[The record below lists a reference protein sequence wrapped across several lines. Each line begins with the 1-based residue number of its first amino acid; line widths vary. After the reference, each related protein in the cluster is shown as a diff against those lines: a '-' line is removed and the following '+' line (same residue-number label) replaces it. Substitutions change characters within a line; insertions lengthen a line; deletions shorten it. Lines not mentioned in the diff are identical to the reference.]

1 MTSRRGRQPQRT
13 CIACRRVADQ
23 GALTRYVL
31 APDGQVLVDYRHK
44 LPGRGAYTCPTR
56 DCMEKA
62 VERRQFQRTFRG
74 KDLPPTV
81 EGLIASLESQIADRV
96 EGLLGMAR
104 KSGQIESGSNAVLGS
119 LRQRGKF
126 ALVVLTEDISENIGD
141 KLASAAER
149 QGVPVFKTL
158 GKDRL
163 GQLLG
168 KGERSV
174 AAVNV
179 GALASALLVEL
190 QRLAQMAREN

>member
-1 MTSRRGRQPQRT
+1 
-13 CIACRRVADQ
+13 
-23 GALTRYVL
+23 
-31 APDGQVLVDYRHK
+31 
-44 LPGRGAYTCPTR
+44 
-56 DCMEKA
+56 MEKA